1 MPKKYYFDTS
11 IWLDHFENRNE
22 LHLPKGDWA
31 HRLMNKIINSDDRIL
46 YSDMV
51 LIELR
56 VLGYQQHELE
66 MLFQALKPVLIFVQ
80 ATDKQLKRAKDLS
93 LKRNVPKGDAVHAL
107 IARDNNAILVALDK
121 HFEKVKDFVQIQSS
135 RDFK

>member
-11 IWLDHFENRNE
+11 IWLDFFENRNE

-31 HRLMNKIINSDDRIL
+31 HRLMDKIINSDDRIL

-107 IARDNNAILVALDK
+107 IARDQQAIFVTLDRHFDTLRDIINAQRPQDLI
-121 HFEKVKDFVQIQSS
+121 
-135 RDFK
+135 

>member
-11 IWLDHFENRNE
+11 IWLDFFENRNE

-31 HRLMNKIINSDDRIL
+31 RRLMSKTINSDDRIL

-93 LKRNVPKGDAVHAL
+93 LKRGVPKGDAVHAL
-107 IARDNNAILVALDK
+107 IARDHQAILVTLDR
-121 HFEKVKDFVQIQSS
+121 HFDKLGDIITAQRPQDLI
-135 RDFK
+135 